1 MQGQRSTSI
10 CDVWMTSEHKT
21 DAQDTRQ
28 TQDRHK
34 TNTRQTKDRHKM
46 QDKHKTKTRQTP
58 DKVKTDTR
66 HKTQDR
72 DKTGPH
78 QVKASQAAHEAL
90 DVVNSPK
97 DGLPPPWL
105 LLDLGLNA
113 GFHAVQ
119 HTRHC
124 CKDAGLQGCHII
136 SHLLHITLQR
146 QGHNGQA
153 RRRNGA
159 RQAGGA
165 FD

>member
-1 MQGQRSTSI
+1 M
-10 CDVWMTSEHKT
+10 HKT
-21 DAQDTRQ
+21 QDKHKTDTRQ
-28 TQDRHK
+28 TQ
-34 TNTRQTKDRHKM
+34 N
-46 QDKHKTKTRQTP
+46 KHKTDKRQTQDARQAQ
-58 DKVKTDTR
+58 DKNKTDTRQSQDR

-113 GFHAVQ
+113 RFHAVQ